1 MLGFVLD
8 ALFFFFIARSIWKL
22 VQGFKEGYTG
32 SPSAPPR
39 GNSDRA
45 PTRGVQMA
53 RDPVCGTYVVP
64 DRALAL
70 SDGSRT
76 LFFCSPACRD
86 KYRAKSA

>member
-1 MLGFVLD
+1 MGFVLD
-8 ALFFFFIARSIWKL
+8 VIFFLLVARSIWKL
-22 VQGFKEGYTG
+22 VQGFVEGYSG
-32 SPSAPPR
+32 SPTAPPR
-39 GNSDRA
+39 QGPPA
-45 PTRGVQMA
+45 RGVQMA

-76 LFFCSPACRD
+76 LFFCSAACRD